1 MKIIKIKW
9 ENIILLVMVV
19 LSVVSMVHHIK
30 LNGWY
35 NNLVIEAIVYLLI
48 SVGARYLVKD
58 IRKNPS
64 NWTL

>member
-1 MKIIKIKW
+1 MRKIKW
-9 ENIILLVMVV
+9 ENIVLLIMIILG
-19 LSVVSMVHHIK
+19 VVSMVHHIK

-35 NNLVIEAIVYLLI
+35 NNLVIEAMVYLLI
-48 SVGARYLVKD
+48 SVGARSLVKD

>member
-1 MKIIKIKW
+1 MRKIKW
-9 ENIILLVMVV
+9 ENIILLVMII
-19 LSVVSMVHHIK
+19 LGVVSMVHHIK

-35 NNLVIEAIVYLLI
+35 NNLVIETIVYLLI
-48 SVGARYLVKD
+48 SVGARSLVKD

>member
-1 MKIIKIKW
+1 MRKIKW
-9 ENIILLVMVV
+9 ENIILLVMII
-19 LSVVSMVHHIK
+19 LGVVSMVHHIK

-35 NNLVIEAIVYLLI
+35 NNLVIEAMVYLLI
-48 SVGARYLVKD
+48 SVGARSLVKD

>member
-1 MKIIKIKW
+1 MRKIKW
-9 ENIILLVMVV
+9 ENIILLVMIILGVV
-19 LSVVSMVHHIK
+19 RMVHHIK

>member
-1 MKIIKIKW
+1 MRKIKW
-9 ENIILLVMVV
+9 ENIILLVMII
-19 LSVVSMVHHIK
+19 LGVVSMVHHIK

-48 SVGARYLVKD
+48 SVGARSLVKD

>member
-1 MKIIKIKW
+1 MRKIKW

-19 LSVVSMVHHIK
+19 LSVISMVHHIK

>member
-1 MKIIKIKW
+1 MRKIKW
-9 ENIILLVMVV
+9 ENIILLVMII
-19 LSVVSMVHHIK
+19 LGVVSMIHHIK

-35 NNLVIEAIVYLLI
+35 NNLVIEAMIYLLI

>member
-1 MKIIKIKW
+1 MRKIKW
-9 ENIILLVMVV
+9 ENIILLVMII
-19 LSVVSMVHHIK
+19 LGVVSMVHHIK

-48 SVGARYLVKD
+48 RVGARSLVKD

>member
-1 MKIIKIKW
+1 MRKIKW
-9 ENIILLVMVV
+9 ENIILLVMII
-19 LSVVSMVHHIK
+19 LGIVSMVHHIK

>member
-1 MKIIKIKW
+1 MRKIKW
-9 ENIILLVMVV
+9 ENIILLVMIILDVI
-19 LSVVSMVHHIK
+19 SMVHHIK

-48 SVGARYLVKD
+48 SVGARSLVKD

>member
-1 MKIIKIKW
+1 MRKIKW
-9 ENIILLVMVV
+9 ENIILLVMTI
-19 LSVVSMVHHIK
+19 LGVVSMIHHIK

>member
-1 MKIIKIKW
+1 MRKIKW

-35 NNLVIEAIVYLLI
+35 NNLVIEAIIYLLI
-48 SVGARYLVKD
+48 SAGARSLVKD

>member
-1 MKIIKIKW
+1 MRKIKW
-9 ENIILLVMVV
+9 ENIILLIMII
-19 LSVVSMVHHIK
+19 LGVVSMIHHIK

-35 NNLVIEAIVYLLI
+35 NNLVIEAIIYLLI
-48 SVGARYLVKD
+48 SLGARSLVKD

>member
-1 MKIIKIKW
+1 MRKIKW
-9 ENIILLVMVV
+9 ENIILLVMII
-19 LSVVSMVHHIK
+19 LGVVSMVHHIK

-35 NNLVIEAIVYLLI
+35 NNLVIEAMVYLLI

>member
-1 MKIIKIKW
+1 MRKIKW
-9 ENIILLVMVV
+9 ENIILLVMII
-19 LSVVSMVHHIK
+19 LGVVSMVHHIK

-58 IRKNPS
+58 IRKNHS

>member
-1 MKIIKIKW
+1 MRKIKW
-9 ENIILLVMVV
+9 ENIILLVMII
-19 LSVVSMVHHIK
+19 LGVVSMIHHIK
-30 LNGWY
+30 LNGLY

>member
-1 MKIIKIKW
+1 MRKIKW

-48 SVGARYLVKD
+48 SVGARSLVKD

-64 NWTL
+64 NWFFDL

>member
-1 MKIIKIKW
+1 MRKIKW
-9 ENIILLVMVV
+9 ENIVLLVMII
-19 LSVVSMVHHIK
+19 LGVVSMVHHIK

-35 NNLVIEAIVYLLI
+35 NNLVIEAMVYLLI
-48 SVGARYLVKD
+48 SVGARSLVKD

>member
-1 MKIIKIKW
+1 MRKIKW
-9 ENIILLVMVV
+9 ENIILLVMII
-19 LSVVSMVHHIK
+19 LGVVSMIHHIK

-35 NNLVIEAIVYLLI
+35 NNLVIEAIIYLLI

>member
-1 MKIIKIKW
+1 MRKIKW
-9 ENIILLVMVV
+9 ENIILLVMIILGVI
-19 LSVVSMVHHIK
+19 SMVHHIK

-35 NNLVIEAIVYLLI
+35 NNLVIEVIVYLLI
-48 SVGARYLVKD
+48 GVGARYLVKD

>member
-1 MKIIKIKW
+1 MKKIKW
-9 ENIILLVMVV
+9 ENIVLLVMII
-19 LSVVSMVHHIK
+19 LGVVSMVHHIK

-35 NNLVIEAIVYLLI
+35 NNLVIEAMVYLLI
-48 SVGARYLVKD
+48 SVGARSLVKD

>member
-1 MKIIKIKW
+1 MRKIEW

-48 SVGARYLVKD
+48 SVGARSLVKD

>member
-1 MKIIKIKW
+1 MRKIKW
-9 ENIILLVMVV
+9 ENIILLVMII
-19 LSVVSMVHHIK
+19 LAVVSMVHHIK

-35 NNLVIEAIVYLLI
+35 NNLVIEVMVYLLI
-48 SVGARYLVKD
+48 SVGARSLVKD

>member
-1 MKIIKIKW
+1 MRKIKW
-9 ENIILLVMVV
+9 ENIILLEIII
-19 LSVVSMVHHIK
+19 LGVVSMVHHIK

-48 SVGARYLVKD
+48 SVGARSLVKD

>member
-1 MKIIKIKW
+1 MRKIKW
-9 ENIILLVMVV
+9 ENIILLVMII
-19 LSVVSMVHHIK
+19 LGVVSMVHHIK

-35 NNLVIEAIVYLLI
+35 NNLVIEVIVYLLI
-48 SVGARYLVKD
+48 SVGARSLVKD

>member
-1 MKIIKIKW
+1 MRKIKW
-9 ENIILLVMVV
+9 ENIILLVMII
-19 LSVVSMVHHIK
+19 LGVVSMVHHIK

-35 NNLVIEAIVYLLI
+35 NNLVIEAMVYLLI
-48 SVGARYLVKD
+48 SIGARYLVKD

>member
-1 MKIIKIKW
+1 MRKIKW
-9 ENIILLVMVV
+9 ENIILLVMIILVV
-19 LSVVSMVHHIK
+19 ISMVQHIK

-48 SVGARYLVKD
+48 SVGARSLVKD

>member
-1 MKIIKIKW
+1 MKKIKW
-9 ENIILLVMVV
+9 ENIILLVMIILGVI
-19 LSVVSMVHHIK
+19 SMVHHIK

-48 SVGARYLVKD
+48 SVGARSLVKD

>member
-1 MKIIKIKW
+1 MRKIKW
-9 ENIILLVMVV
+9 ENIVLLVMVV
-19 LSVVSMVHHIK
+19 LGVISIIHHIK

-35 NNLVIEAIVYLLI
+35 NNLGIEVIVYSLI
-48 SVGARYLVKD
+48 SVGARSLVKD

>member
-1 MKIIKIKW
+1 MRKIKW
-9 ENIILLVMVV
+9 ENIILLVMII
-19 LSVVSMVHHIK
+19 LGVVSMIHHIK

-35 NNLVIEAIVYLLI
+35 NNLVIEAMVYLLI
-48 SVGARYLVKD
+48 SAGARSLVKD

>member
-1 MKIIKIKW
+1 MRKIKW

-19 LSVVSMVHHIK
+19 LSIVSMVHHIK

-35 NNLVIEAIVYLLI
+35 NNLVIEAIIYLLI

>member
-1 MKIIKIKW
+1 MRKIKW
-9 ENIILLVMVV
+9 ENIILLVMIILGVI
-19 LSVVSMVHHIK
+19 SMVHHIK

-48 SVGARYLVKD
+48 SVGARSLVKD

>member
-1 MKIIKIKW
+1 MKKIKW
-9 ENIILLVMVV
+9 ENIILLVMII
-19 LSVVSMVHHIK
+19 LGVVSMVHHIK

-35 NNLVIEAIVYLLI
+35 NNLVIEAMVYLLI
-48 SVGARYLVKD
+48 SVGARSLVKD

>member
-1 MKIIKIKW
+1 MRKIKW
-9 ENIILLVMVV
+9 ENIVLLIMIV
-19 LSVVSMVHHIK
+19 LGVVSMIHHIK

-35 NNLVIEAIVYLLI
+35 NNLIIEAIIYLLI
-48 SVGARYLVKD
+48 SVGARSLVKD

>member
-1 MKIIKIKW
+1 MRKIKW
-9 ENIILLVMVV
+9 ENIILLVMIILGVI
-19 LSVVSMVHHIK
+19 SMVHHIK

-48 SVGARYLVKD
+48 SVVARSLVKD

>member
-1 MKIIKIKW
+1 MRKIKW
-9 ENIILLVMVV
+9 ENIVLLVMII
-19 LSVVSMVHHIK
+19 LGVVSMVHHIK

>member
-1 MKIIKIKW
+1 MKKIKW
-9 ENIILLVMVV
+9 ENIVLLIVIV
-19 LSVVSMVHHIK
+19 LSIMSMIHHIK

-35 NNLVIEAIVYLLI
+35 NNLVIEAIMYLLI
-48 SVGARYLVKD
+48 GISARLLVKD